1 MITHSTGI
9 YLAYIPFNCLLFDR
23 MLAVLKDKANAG
35 FLIYMADAM
44 GYAGSVGILL
54 YKNFFNTNLSWLS
67 FMIQSSYLISIVG
80 TVLST
85 FFYTHLTQPPSY
97 FV

>member
-1 MITHSTGI
+1 
-9 YLAYIPFNCLLFDR
+9 

-54 YKNFFNTNLSWLS
+54 YKSFVDVELSWLT
-67 FMIQSSYLISIVG
+67 FMVQSSYIISMAG
-80 TVLST
+80 TLLVMGSAW
-85 FFYTHLTQPPSY
+85 Y
-97 FV
+97 FILKLRPKNSVISLASS

>member
-1 MITHSTGI
+1 
-9 YLAYIPFNCLLFDR
+9 
-23 MLAVLKDKANAG
+23 LAVIKDKANAG

-54 YKNFFNTNLSWLS
+54 YKNFFNTNLSWLT

-80 TVLST
+80 SVLIIS
-85 FFYTHLTQPPSY
+85 SAGY
-97 FV
+97 FILKLPKNDTKLAANPTLVKY